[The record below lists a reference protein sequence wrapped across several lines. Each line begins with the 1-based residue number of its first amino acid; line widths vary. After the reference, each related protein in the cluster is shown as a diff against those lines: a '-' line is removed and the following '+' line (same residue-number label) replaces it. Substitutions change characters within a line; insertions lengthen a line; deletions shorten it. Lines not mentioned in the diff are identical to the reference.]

1 MLTQR
6 VPRRVRPQEILLTYQ
21 RILEERPPEP
31 DEERS
36 TVKNHLKLSGVV
48 KRRGPHLVVRNRIY
62 RETFDQDWVKQQ
74 LPTGELAR
82 QLWRKLTTTLAPVAI
97 LVSLLLAL
105 LTVFAFYQANQA
117 GESQR
122 TAEEARQIA
131 EDQRVRAERAE
142 QDAQK
147 ARNAARIEHLSAS
160 GLLAAYSPSPYA
172 GDQRRAS
179 LLVRQAWNMTRTEQ
193 LPDNRLE
200 NLPKQAMSNL
210 LRANQVI
217 GHLRSTL
224 QGHSASVTSV
234 AFSPDGARVVS
245 GSGDNSLRLW
255 DAAIGQP
262 IGEPWQG
269 HGASVYSVAFSPDG
283 ARVVSGSG
291 DNTLRLW
298 DAATGQP
305 IGEPWQGHSA
315 WVTSVAFSPDGARV
329 ASGSGDN
336 SLRLWDAATG
346 QPIGEP
352 WQGHSAWVTSV
363 AFSPDGARVASG
375 SGDNTLRLW
384 DAATGQPIGAPWQG
398 HSAWVL
404 SVAFSPDGGRVVSGS
419 GDNPNSRW
427 DYMLLIWEVDEDS
440 WKRRGCAIAGRNL
453 SLTEWRRYLPGRPY
467 EKTCPDYPVHPE
479 VIVDALTK
487 AAQHWGEGEAE
498 ERLEEAILW
507 IEEMLVLHD
516 RISLLWE
523 NMDSLARE
531 HPIRPALAD
540 HIRQWMDEL
549 PAPNRAYWEQR
560 MGNDFPDDI
569 THEDLAADAPRQSLD

>member
-336 SLRLWDAATG
+336 
-346 QPIGEP
+346 
-352 WQGHSAWVTSV
+352 
-363 AFSPDGARVASG
+363 
-375 SGDNTLRLW
+375 TLRLW